1 MTKKITIAIDAMGGD
16 NSPDKTIHG
25 VKLFIDKFILEKDFI
40 INLFGDEKKIKE
52 KLIKYNIKD
61 ENIIITHTD
70 SVVSDKETPITAV
83 KNSKNTSMWKCIKSQ
98 LDGNAD
104 ISLSAGNTGVLLV
117 ISRMILK
124 MMEDVSKPALAGL
137 WPNKIGTNVV
147 LDLGANIEC
156 NEQNL
161 IDFAE
166 LGSALYKSL
175 FPADK
180 ALVSLLNVGS
190 EEIKGT
196 ELLKNTS
203 KKLTELSSENNFIFK
218 GYIEGNEI
226 MNGNS
231 NVIVT
236 DGFTGN
242 IALKTAEG
250 TAKFITDNL
259 KKSLTENMFTKISLI
274 FSYFSLKKFQNK
286 LDPRKYNGAIFLGLN
301 GPVVKSHGGIDSL
314 GFYHSI
320 DLCYKIV
327 KGNLMKQIKNNLSH
341 LKNGKG

>member
-1 MTKKITIAIDAMGGD
+1 MTKKISIAIDAMGGD
-16 NSPDKTIHG
+16 NAPDKTIQG
-25 VKLFIDKFILEKDFI
+25 IKIFLNNNKNKNDYLLNVFGREKEIKNKLKKFDISHDYINI
-40 INLFGDEKKIKE
+40 INSE
-52 KLIKYNIKD
+52 
-61 ENIIITHTD
+61 T
-70 SVVSDKETPITAV
+70 VVSDEETPLKAV
-83 KNSKNTSMWKCIKSQ
+83 KNSKNTSMWNCIQHQ
-98 LDGNAD
+98 LDGKSD

-124 MMEDVSKPALAGL
+124 MINDVSKPALAGL
-137 WPNKIGTNVV
+137 WPNQNGMNVV

-166 LGSALYKSL
+166 LGSALFKSL
-175 FPADK
+175 FPK
-180 ALVSLLNVGS
+180 EKPKVSLLNVGS

-196 ELLKNTS
+196 EILKVAS
-203 KKLTELSSENNFIFK
+203 KRLKELSSEENFIYK
-218 GYIEGNEI
+218 GYIEGNNI
-226 MNGNS
+226 MSGES

-250 TAKFITDNL
+250 TAKFISKNL
-259 KKSLTENMFTKISLI
+259 KNSLSILSLI
-274 FSYFSLKKFQNK
+274 FSYFSLNKFKEK
-286 LDPRKYNGAIFLGLN
+286 LDPRKYNGAIFLVLN
-301 GPVVKSHGGIDSL
+301 GPVVKSHGGIDAV

-327 KGNLMKQIKNNLSH
+327 KGNLMSEINKNLNHS
-341 LKNGKG
+341 KGVK

>member
-1 MTKKITIAIDAMGGD
+1 MSKKISIAIDAMGGD
-16 NSPDKTIHG
+16 NAPDKTIEG
-25 VKLFIDKFILEKDFI
+25 IKLFLDKNKSTNDFVLNI
-40 INLFGDEKKIKE
+40 FGKENIIKE
-52 KLIKYNIKD
+52 KFDKYNIKSNFV
-61 ENIIITHTD
+61 NIIHSNT
-70 SVVSDKETPITAV
+70 VVSDEETPLTAV
-83 KNSKNTSMWKCIKSQ
+83 KNSKNTSMWNCIYHQIEGKS
-98 LDGNAD
+98 D

-124 MMEDVSKPALAGL
+124 MMSEVSKPALAGL
-137 WPNKIGTNVV
+137 WPNQNGMNVV

-161 IDFAE
+161 VDFAE
-166 LGSALYKSL
+166 LGSALFKSL
-175 FPADK
+175 FPNEK
-180 ALVSLLNVGS
+180 PKVSLLNVGS

-196 ELLKNTS
+196 ELLKATS
-203 KKLTELSSENNFIFK
+203 KRLKNLSSDENFIYK
-218 GYIEGNEI
+218 GYVEGNNI
-226 MNGNS
+226 MSGET

-250 TAKFITDNL
+250 TAKFITQNL
-259 KKSLTENMFTKISLI
+259 KESLTKNIITKISLI
-274 FSYFSLKKFQNK
+274 FSYFSLKKFKEK

-301 GPVVKSHGGIDSL
+301 GPVVKSHGGIDST

-327 KGNLMKQIKNNLSH
+327 KGNLMSEIRNNLKLS
-341 LKNGKG
+341 KGA

>member
-1 MTKKITIAIDAMGGD
+1 
-16 NSPDKTIHG
+16 
-25 VKLFIDKFILEKDFI
+25 
-40 INLFGDEKKIKE
+40 
-52 KLIKYNIKD
+52 
-61 ENIIITHTD
+61 
-70 SVVSDKETPITAV
+70 
-83 KNSKNTSMWKCIKSQ
+83 MWNCIKSQ
-98 LDGNAD
+98 IDGDAD

-124 MMEDVSKPALAGL
+124 MMNEVSKPALAGL
-137 WPNKIGTNVV
+137 WPNQNGMNVV

-156 NEQNL
+156 NDTNL

-175 FPADK
+175 FPKDK
-180 ALVSLLNVGS
+180 PMVSLLNVGS

-196 ELLKNTS
+196 EVLK
-203 KKLTELSSENNFIFK
+203 KAYQKLTRLSDENNFIFK

-226 MNGNS
+226 MKGNS

-250 TAKFITDNL
+250 TAKFITKNL
-259 KKSLTENMFTKISLI
+259 KISLTENLFSKISLI
-274 FSYFSLKKFQNK
+274 FSYFSLKKFKEK

-301 GPVVKSHGGIDSL
+301 GPVVKSHGGTDSI
-314 GFYHSI
+314 GFFYSI

-327 KGNLMKQIKNNLSH
+327 KGNLMSQIKKNLKHS
-341 LKNGKG
+341 KSV

>member
-1 MTKKITIAIDAMGGD
+1 MKKKITIAIDAMGGD
-16 NSPDKTIHG
+16 NSPNKTIEG
-25 VKLFIDKFILEKDFI
+25 LALFLKNNSQKDDFF
-40 INLFGDEKKIKE
+40 INLYGDNEKIELELNKFSLSKKYIKIIHSSSE
-52 KLIKYNIKD
+52 
-61 ENIIITHTD
+61 
-70 SVVSDKETPITAV
+70 VSDDETPLTAV
-83 KNSKNTSMWKCIKSQ
+83 KNSKNTSMWNCINSQ
-98 LDGNAD
+98 ITGDSD

-124 MMEDVSKPALAGL
+124 MMSQLSKPALAGL
-137 WPNKIGTNVV
+137 WPNKKGMNVV

-156 NEQNL
+156 NDDNL
-161 IDFAE
+161 VEFSQ

-175 FPADK
+175 YPDDK
-180 ALVSLLNVGS
+180 PLVSLLNVGS

-196 ELLKNTS
+196 EVLKKAY
-203 KKLTELSSENNFIFK
+203 KKLNSLSDNNNFLFK
-218 GYIEGNEI
+218 GYIEGNQI
-226 MNGNS
+226 MSGDS

-242 IALKTAEG
+242 VALKTAEG

-259 KKSLTENMFTKISLI
+259 KKSLTENILSKISLF
-274 FSYFSLKKFQNK
+274 FSYFALKKFKNK

-301 GPVVKSHGGIDSL
+301 GPVVKSHGGTDAF

-327 KGNLMKQIKNNLSH
+327 KGNLLDQIRNNLNH
-341 LKNGKG
+341 LSNDK

>member
-1 MTKKITIAIDAMGGD
+1 MKKKITIAIDAMGGD
-16 NSPDKTIHG
+16 NSPDKIING
-25 VKLFIDKFILEKDFI
+25 VNLFLKKNNSYNDFSL
-40 INLFGDEKKIKE
+40 NLFGDEKKIKE
-52 KLIKYNIKD
+52 YLDKYNISTNLIK
-61 ENIIITHTD
+61 ITHTN
-70 SVVSDKETPITAV
+70 SVVSDEETPLTAV
-83 KNSKNTSMWKCIKSQ
+83 KNSKNTSMWNCIKAQ
-98 LDGNAD
+98 LEGDAD

-124 MMEDVSKPALAGL
+124 MMNDVSKPALAGF
-137 WPNKIGTNVV
+137 WPNQKGISVV

-156 NEQNL
+156 NDKNL
-161 IDFAE
+161 VDFAE

-175 FPADK
+175 FANEKPI
-180 ALVSLLNVGS
+180 VSLLNIGS

-196 ELLKNTS
+196 ELLKKTF
-203 KKLTELSSENNFIFK
+203 KRLKTLSNDNNFIFK
-218 GYIEGNEI
+218 GYIEGNRL
-226 MNGNS
+226 MNGDT

-259 KKSLTENMFTKISLI
+259 KKSLKQNLFTKISLI
-274 FSYFSLKKFQNK
+274 FSYFALKKFKEK

-301 GPVVKSHGGIDSL
+301 GPVVKSHGGTDAV

-320 DLCYKIV
+320 DLCYKII
-327 KGNLMKQIKNNLSH
+327 KGNLMHQIKNNLSH
-341 LKNGKG
+341 LNSEQQ

>member
-1 MTKKITIAIDAMGGD
+1 MSKKISIAIDAMGGD
-16 NSPDKTIHG
+16 NAPDKTIEG
-25 VKLFIDKFILEKDFI
+25 IKLFLDKNKSTNDFILNI
-40 INLFGDEKKIKE
+40 FGKENIIKE
-52 KLIKYNIKD
+52 KLNKYNIKSNFI
-61 ENIIITHTD
+61 NIIHSNT
-70 SVVSDKETPITAV
+70 VVSDEETPLTAV
-83 KNSKNTSMWKCIKSQ
+83 KNSKNTSMWNCIYHQIEGKS
-98 LDGNAD
+98 D

-124 MMEDVSKPALAGL
+124 MMSEVSKPALAGL
-137 WPNKIGTNVV
+137 WPNQNGMNVV

-161 IDFAE
+161 VDFAE
-166 LGSALYKSL
+166 LGSALFKSL
-175 FPADK
+175 FPNEK
-180 ALVSLLNVGS
+180 PKVSLLNVGS

-196 ELLKNTS
+196 ELLKATS
-203 KKLTELSSENNFIFK
+203 KRLRNLSSDENFIYK
-218 GYIEGNEI
+218 GYVEGNNI
-226 MNGNS
+226 MSGET

-250 TAKFITDNL
+250 TAKFITQNL
-259 KKSLTENMFTKISLI
+259 KESLTKNIITKISLI
-274 FSYFSLKKFQNK
+274 FSYFSLKKFKEK

-301 GPVVKSHGGIDSL
+301 GPVVKSHGGIDST

-327 KGNLMKQIKNNLSH
+327 KGNLMSEIKNNLKLS
-341 LKNGKG
+341 KSA

>member
-1 MTKKITIAIDAMGGD
+1 MQKKISIAIDAMGGD
-16 NSPDKTIHG
+16 DAPNKTLGG
-25 VKLFIDKFILEKDFI
+25 VKLFLEKNKNVNDYVLHLFGKEKI
-40 INLFGDEKKIKE
+40 INTKLTEFKIDNK
-52 KLIKYNIKD
+52 NIKIVD
-61 ENIIITHTD
+61 SS
-70 SVVSDKETPITAV
+70 SVVSDNETPLTAI
-83 KNSKNTSMWKCIKSQ
+83 KNSKNTSMWNSIQYQ
-98 LDGNAD
+98 LDGKAD

-117 ISRMILK
+117 VSRMILK
-124 MMEDVSKPALAGL
+124 MMSEINKPALAGL
-137 WPNKIGTNVV
+137 WPNQFGYNIV

-156 NEQNL
+156 DEKNL

-175 FPADK
+175 FPKDK
-180 ALVSLLNVGS
+180 PKVSLLNIGS

-196 ELLKNTS
+196 DILKAAY
-203 KKLTELSSENNFIFK
+203 KRLKDLSSEDNFIFN
-218 GYIEGNEI
+218 GYIEGNNI
-226 MNGNS
+226 MTGNS

-250 TAKFITDNL
+250 TAKFVTKNL
-259 KKSLTENMFTKISLI
+259 KVSLTRNLFTKISLI
-274 FSYFSLKKFQNK
+274 FSYFSLKKFKEK

-301 GPVVKSHGGIDSL
+301 GPVVKSHGGTDSV

-327 KGNLMKQIKNNLSH
+327 KGDLMKQVRKNLSH
-341 LKNGKG
+341 LKSE